1 MKLSDYVKECCKV
14 KGVSHLA
21 DVSRVTGIQQTT
33 LWNKYNRNNLTNKD
47 LEAIAEA
54 LGATLEIK
62 FIDKETGK
70 PVI

>member
-1 MKLSDYVKECCKV
+1 MKLSDYVKECCKK

-33 LWNKYNRNNLTNKD
+33 LWNKYNRNKFTNKD